1 MYQVTS
7 QTTSVTFQV
16 NNAKLYIL
24 VVILSIDNDNKF
36 LENIKQ
42 GLKIATSWN
51 KHRSEITAE
60 PKQQ

>member
-1 MYQVTS
+1 MTS

-42 GLKIATSWN
+42 GLKITTSWN